1 MYLPTIV
8 MTAARNPSN
17 RCGRLDTLTVLGPR
31 RQQFEKNGLV
41 GGTVPFQKFGQDFVN
56 RNVQALKC
64 AGPRNA
70 RRSSTCISS
79 AHSRCNGGAALA
91 LGTRSRTI

>member
-1 MYLPTIV
+1 
-8 MTAARNPSN
+8 
-17 RCGRLDTLTVLGPR
+17 
-31 RQQFEKNGLV
+31 
-41 GGTVPFQKFGQDFVN
+41 VN